1 MGAKNSVSKVLCPVK
16 KKEDYI
22 RLFPRDKDF
31 KLYDAATDE
40 YQKITGNKKN
50 KMTKEQFLK
59 SQAERFVGMDPHL
72 LESIWNAFDC
82 DGNGFMDRDEFRLYR
97 AINGVGSRRQRAIA
111 LFAVTDTSNDR
122 VLQKSE
128 IVSMMILARKFAK
141 RSQMAEPP
149 AAPIELTPEE
159 VVDITSQADAF
170 LAAHDKDGNQLI
182 EFEEFLKGWQDAA
195 FADFNFFDDKDAPN
209 TSYPTQ
215 EEVVEK
221 EKQKEKKEEQKVSDE
236 PAADA
241 AAAPAPAEE
250 EKDGEKKK
258 KHHHHHKKEKKEEEK

>member
-1 MGAKNSVSKVLCPVK
+1 MGAKNSVSKVLSPVK

-22 RLFPRDKDF
+22 HLFPRDKDF

-40 YQKITGNKKN
+40 FKKITGGKKN
-50 KMTKEQFLK
+50 KMSKDQFLK
-59 SQAERFVGMDPHL
+59 SQAERFAGMDPHL

-141 RSQMAEPP
+141 RSKMDAPPTEPV
-149 AAPIELTPEE
+149 ELTADE
-159 VVDITSQADAF
+159 VVEVTAQADEF
-170 LAAHDKDGNQLI
+170 LARHDKDGNQLI
-182 EFEEFLKGWQDAA
+182 EFEEFVKGWQDAA
-195 FADFNFFDDKDAPN
+195 FADFNFFDDKDAPT
-209 TSYPTQ
+209 TSFPKV
-215 EEVVEK
+215 EDEIEK
-221 EKQKEKKEEQKVSDE
+221 EKQKEPKEEQKVADDPKEE
-236 PAADA
+236 PK
-241 AAAPAPAEE
+241 AEE
-250 EKDGEKKK
+250 PKEEGAAGEEKK
-258 KHHHHHKKEKKEEEK
+258 KHHHHHHKKDKK